1 MRHRQIT
8 PGLICLLLL
17 PCLASSPLFAR
28 DDKDSIWI
36 GEKKDFRVVHEHA
49 AFDILQ
55 STEFF
60 NSKCLTTIDC
70 LIFPLAGSGI
80 ANSLAP
86 KPDRRDLEERIADT
100 FLLMTSYPG
109 GTFVYN
115 TVLAGLDLMSYS
127 QEKTSFT
134 YQNFKF
140 GSRFGGAGRG
150 FLKTGIFYDF

>member
-1 MRHRQIT
+1 MKNRQIT

-17 PCLASSPLFAR
+17 PYLASSLLFAR
-28 DDKDSIWI
+28 DDKDLIWI
-36 GEKKDFRVVHEHA
+36 GEKSNFRVVHEHA

-70 LIFPLAGSGI
+70 LNFPLAGSG
-80 ANSLAP
+80 ATHSLAP
-86 KPDRRDLEERIADT
+86 KPDRRNLEERIADT
-100 FLLMTSYPG
+100 FLMMTSYPG
-109 GTFVYN
+109 GRFLYN

-127 QEKTSFT
+127 QEMTSFT